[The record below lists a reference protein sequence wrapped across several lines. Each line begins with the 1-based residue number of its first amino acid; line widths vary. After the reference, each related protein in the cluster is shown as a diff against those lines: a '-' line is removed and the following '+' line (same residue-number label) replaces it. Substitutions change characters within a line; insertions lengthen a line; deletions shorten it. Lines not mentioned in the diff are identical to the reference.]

1 MNDKTKSA
9 WMINGLLAV
18 ILAILI
24 AVYANMSGSKAY
36 AAGGGWDTNGVMAMT
51 ANETERLILI
61 NTDPNDK
68 VSGQQI
74 MLYRVQGAGKFRL
87 IGARN
92 YKYDVELIDTA
103 VDATTEAKY
112 TGGVTFKQ
120 VYDDYQRS
128 VSAPK

>member
-1 MNDKTKSA
+1 MSDKSKQA

-24 AVYANMSGSKAY
+24 GVYANMSSSKAY
-36 AAGGGWDTNGVMAMT
+36 AAGGGWDTNGVMAIT
-51 ANETERLILI
+51 ANQTERLILI

-68 VSGQQI
+68 VGGQQI
-74 MLYRVQGAGKFRL
+74 MLYRIQGAGKFRL

-103 VDATTEAKY
+103 ADSSSEAKY
-112 TGGVTFKQ
+112 TGGMTFKQ
-120 VYDDYQRS
+120 VYDDYQKHNES
-128 VSAPK
+128 TK

>member
-1 MNDKTKSA
+1 
-9 WMINGLLAV
+9 MILHFPG

-24 AVYANMSGSKAY
+24 AVYAAIPGSKAY
-36 AAGGGWDTNGVMAMT
+36 AACGGWDTNGVMAMT
-51 ANETERLILI
+51 AGPNEKLILI

-74 MLYRVQGAGKFRL
+74 MLYRIEGAGKFRL

-103 VDATTEAKY
+103 VDPSTEAKY

-120 VYDDYQRS
+120 VFDDYQRS
-128 VSAPK
+128 VNSGNK